1 MNKEEFIAEAI
12 EYILDDP
19 YDCDE
24 HTCSLIQVQDAD
36 DLHDLLLRW
45 YEDDRYDEFVKC
57 IEEIT
62 DDDIQHINDTI
73 EDECYDQRAEDMRTY
88 YSMIGI

>member
-36 DLHDLLLRW
+36 DLQLHTPFRAADLHNEHYR
-45 YEDDRYDEFVKC
+45 
-57 IEEIT
+57 
-62 DDDIQHINDTI
+62 
-73 EDECYDQRAEDMRTY
+73 
-88 YSMIGI
+88 